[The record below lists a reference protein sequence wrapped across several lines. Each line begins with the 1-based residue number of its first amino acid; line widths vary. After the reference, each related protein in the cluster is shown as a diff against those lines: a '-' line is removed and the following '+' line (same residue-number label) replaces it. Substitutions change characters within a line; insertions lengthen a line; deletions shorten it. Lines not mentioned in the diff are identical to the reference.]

1 MIETDSHLPTPEFR
15 ARLEQEL
22 TRTLR
27 RDRFISSGVR
37 RSARERLKIAALLVI
52 ALGVG
57 VIGGVASAQVQDVRQ
72 RDQLLAAARA
82 ELELAEL
89 RLGLAR
95 SQAQTL
101 EERHRLGLIGREVV
115 AASGAEVQ
123 RMQSE
128 LAKIQLDIEEIQAS
142 AAPPRDDIAAPTVR
156 GRDLVTERMLLR
168 LSAVQDALTAAEVAL
183 AEAESRKRV
192 GLASDLVVLE
202 ARTVV
207 TQHRAELELLS
218 ERAELRRQFLR
229 DGIDVLT
236 ITRREQRLELTQA
249 IRVAEERL
257 HLAQTRFDHVRERHR
272 LGQADQIELLRAEL
286 AASETALEL
295 QRMRQQL
302 AELDGSVR
310 E

>member
-1 MIETDSHLPTPEFR
+1 MIEADSHLPTPEFR
-15 ARLEQEL
+15 ARLERKL
-22 TRTLR
+22 ARTLR
-27 RDRFISSGVR
+27 QDCFISSGAR
-37 RSARERLKIAALLVI
+37 RSPRERLKIAALLVA
-52 ALGVG
+52 ALGMG
-57 VIGGVASAQVQDVRQ
+57 AIGGVASAQVQDARQ

-82 ELELAEL
+82 EIQLAEL

-95 SQAQTL
+95 SQAETV
-101 EERHRLGLIGREVV
+101 EERHRLGLIGREVL
-115 AASGAEVQ
+115 ASADAEVQ
-123 RMQSE
+123 RMQSD
-128 LAKIQLDIEEIQAS
+128 LARIQLDLEEIQAS
-142 AAPPRDDIAAPTVR
+142 AAPPRDDIAAPTLR
-156 GRDLVTERMLLR
+156 GRDFVKERMLLR
-168 LSAVQDALTAAEVAL
+168 LSTVQNALTAAETAL
-183 AEAESRKRV
+183 AEAESRNRV

-218 ERAELRRQFLR
+218 ERADLRRQFLK
-229 DGIDVLT
+229 DGVDVRT

-257 HLAQTRFDHVRERHR
+257 HLAQTRLDHVRERHR